1 MRLSQWLERKLGCS
15 LTIPTSAPVE
25 IFARRRGLLK
35 KLAVLALAAVLGI
48 LPIAAQSSTL
58 NVYGE
63 SGLIEV
69 PDDATIAPGEVAV
82 AYHGVYNIG
91 SSTEDVGVFCL
102 GVGILPNLS
111 ASAAFWSD
119 GESATSIN
127 AKYRISPETVTRP
140 SITVGVIDIASDLTD
155 DNPALYVVLGKNLT
169 TKAET
174 IAGRPSKPLRGYLG
188 FGTGMLEGVFV
199 GLDWTLTP
207 QLSAKLEW
215 VGSDQGY
222 SGDSHLNAGASYEVS
237 KGLKIEA
244 GLMDLKD
251 VTIGVSYAALKF

>member
-1 MRLSQWLERKLGCS
+1 
-15 LTIPTSAPVE
+15 
-25 IFARRRGLLK
+25 LK
-35 KLAVLALAAVLGI
+35 KLVVLALIAALGV
-48 LPIAAQSSTL
+48 LPIAASTAAL
-58 NVYGE
+58 NIYGE

-69 PDDATIAPGEVAV
+69 PDDSTIAPGNVAV

-91 SSTEDVGVFCL
+91 SSNEDVGVFCV
-102 GVGILPNLS
+102 GVGIMPNLS
-111 ASAAFWSD
+111 ASVAFWND
-119 GESATSIN
+119 GESATSLN

-140 SITVGVIDIASDLTD
+140 SITVGVLDIASDLTD

-207 QLSAKLEW
+207 KLSAKLEW
-215 VGSDQGY
+215 ISSNQGY
-222 SGDSHLNAGASYEVS
+222 SGDSHLNAGASFEIS
-237 KGLKIEA
+237 KGLRAEA
-244 GLMDLKD
+244 GLLDLKD
-251 VTIGVSYAALKF
+251 VTVGVTYSVLKF